1 MAPQLTWGLTDKC
14 TCLKGSYIIP
24 VYIPGQW
31 WGLTLVFMPFVSG
44 GSSVWASPSSFTSCT
59 ASLVRS
65 WNGPI
70 SNKWEGILA
79 NHLASMMSLRHSKV
93 ISPHYKPTTLKS
105 RGFSSRK
112 WQSIFGGASS
122 VFPFSSSHPNAGGG
136 ERRRWPSGCW
146 RWWCDH
152 STCHCHAMQQ
162 QQLKILVV
170 SSVLSSFHHY
180 SPPQQSVWK

>member
-1 MAPQLTWGLTDKC
+1 MYNLRTWCELFVFWLMAPQLTWGLTDKC
-14 TCLKGSYIIP
+14 TCLKGSYRIP

-152 STCHCHAMQQ
+152 STCHCHTT
-162 QQLKILVV
+162 
-170 SSVLSSFHHY
+170 
-180 SPPQQSVWK
+180 